1 MGNVA
6 PGLLLAL
13 LGALLVVLG
22 RWGRVHAESLVSVA
36 LPEKRRV
43 KELRSVRRGV
53 RSVLLLGGVLAVN
66 GAVLVVVGAV
76 NAKS

>member
-1 MGNVA
+1 MSSVA

-22 RWGRVHAESLVSVA
+22 RWGRVNAESLVSVA
-36 LPEKRRV
+36 LPEERRV

-76 NAKS
+76 SAKS

>member
-13 LGALLVVLG
+13 LGALLVLLG
-22 RWGRVHAESLVSVA
+22 RWGKVNAASLVSVA
-36 LPEKRRV
+36 LSEERRI

-53 RSVLLLGGVLAVN
+53 RSVLLLGGILAVN

-76 NAKS
+76 GAKS